1 MADGALHETPISTR
15 GGTVADGTLV
25 VRQAELPDRA
35 ALSGL
40 RQAWTAEQTGN
51 AAPDPDFAAA
61 FEDWLEREGDRRVCW
76 LAERDGQP
84 VGMVNL
90 AIFERMP
97 RPGQPSSRWGYL
109 GNAYVLPAHRDG
121 GTGAALVAALL
132 AYARKE
138 GLVRVV
144 LSPSARSVPFYERA
158 GFRRADELMLL
169 TLG

>member
-1 MADGALHETPISTR
+1 MAVG
-15 GGTVADGTLV
+15 VLV
-25 VRQAELPDRA
+25 VRQAEAADRA

-40 RQAWTAEQTGN
+40 RQAWTAEQTGD
-51 AAPDPDFAAA
+51 AALDPDFAAT
-61 FEDWLEREGDRRVCW
+61 FEDWLEREGDRRICW
-76 LAERDGQP
+76 LAERAGRP

-97 RPGQPSSRWGYL
+97 RPGQPRSRWGYL

-121 GTGAALVAALL
+121 GTGAALVTALL
-132 AYARKE
+132 AYARAE

-144 LSPSARSVPFYERA
+144 LSPSERSVPFYERA
-158 GFRRADELMLL
+158 GFHRADELMLI

>member
-1 MADGALHETPISTR
+1 MAEVG
-15 GGTVADGTLV
+15 LV
-25 VRQAELPDRA
+25 VRQAEAVDRV
-35 ALSGL
+35 ALRGL
-40 RQAWTAEQTGN
+40 RLAWTAEQTGSVEPD
-51 AAPDPDFAAA
+51 PDPDFEAA
-61 FEDWLEREGDRRVCW
+61 FDDWLDREGDRRICW

-97 RPGQPSSRWGYL
+97 RPGQPRSRWGYL

-121 GTGAALVAALL
+121 GTGTALVTALL
-132 AYARKE
+132 AYAKKE

-158 GFRRADELMLL
+158 GFRRADELMLM